1 MRKGIVAIL
10 VSLFLLSAAFLTE
23 LGSPVIGNSN
33 STSSSNPNRRLLAI
47 YGKAY
52 LESISSLLVLHVKG
66 SPYEMGYQNGFL
78 LEGAHKAMI
87 NHSIQK
93 MIDDGY
99 SYEYQV
105 NCSQAMEPHIPQEY
119 IQEMQGLADGAGVN
133 YTDVLLLHT
142 NVDVQMY
149 GTGWTGCS
157 GFAVFGNAT
166 IDGHLYHGRN
176 YDWTLPSQPVG
187 LVTVHEPESGNA
199 FVNVGLFGYIGAFSG
214 MNKRGISLGL
224 KLSESTD
231 RTLDGMPIRFMLRK
245 VLQYSNN
252 LTEAIDIINQ
262 TDRTTGWNVLLGD
275 GSNLNACAVEMS
287 DNYCKVFWAG
297 DPAEDI
303 SPHYSIED
311 AVRRT
316 NHFVDLE
323 LSATQRSPYDP
334 RDSLFFW
341 NWSWNRYEKLGEIIL
356 GNYSNIDSDLSI
368 QFLQTYPV
376 GGFFLGNLQS
386 VVFDATDLELWVA
399 NANSTTPAYLREY
412 IHLSYTDLF
421 PTSVSWEV
429 PYFARNVALNY
440 TSSYNDLDPEFRT
453 YSLSSTFNRTF
464 SSPDANGVVNLTV
477 PKESTSSQI
486 WFDPISNVTNEAI
499 ATSDGYGKLYT
510 LNNTGDVDIKSMT
523 NDTGMFFWKDGA
535 WHPAGEEWI
544 GDGTPDPAGSSWMT
558 IFYNVSIYWGN
569 GTDGPLLGRY
579 SRQAWLTTGF
589 SENTVVEPASRLSG
603 SYVNATGVPYSS
615 HFGIVTYVFTQAY
628 LNTPIYGG
636 PLDVQSKEIMITAP
650 RPAFIATTFPSPNLY
665 IIDPINRHIGTDPI
679 TGELVNEIS
688 GAFYSGPGSEP
699 QRIVIPDPLDGVYDI
714 TLIGTST
721 ETYNLVVELATLEKT
736 TTQTYAGNISVGQIL
751 QSQAIVSEGEMTST
765 PPSTPAV
772 GGISLPVKKLSLL
785 APYIALVSTIILAV
799 SISVAIIKIRKKQ

>member
-1 MRKGIVAIL
+1 MHP
-10 VSLFLLSAAFLTE
+10 TE
-23 LGSPVIGNSN
+23 LGSPVTVNSN

-52 LESISSLLVLHVKG
+52 LESIGGLVVLHVNG

-78 LEGAHKAMI
+78 LEAAHKAMI
-87 NHSIQK
+87 DHSIQK

-105 NCSQAMEPHIPQEY
+105 SCSQAMEPHIPQEY

-133 YTDVLLLHT
+133 YTDVLLMHT
-142 NVDVQMY
+142 NVDMQMY

-176 YDWTLPSQPVG
+176 LDWTLPSQPVG

-199 FVNVGLFGYIGAFSG
+199 FVNVGLFGYIGVFSG
-214 MNKRGISLGL
+214 MNKRGISLGT
-224 KLSESTD
+224 KLSNSSD
-231 RTLDGMPIRFMLRK
+231 KTLDGMPIRFLLRQ
-245 VLQYSNN
+245 VLQYSNS
-252 LTEAIDIINQ
+252 LTEAINIIHQ
-262 TDRTTGWNVLLGD
+262 TNRTAGWNVLLGD
-275 GSNLNACAVEMS
+275 GSSLNACAVEIS
-287 DNYCKVFWAG
+287 DNYCEVFWAG
-297 DPAEDI
+297 DPAGDI

-316 NHFVDLE
+316 NHFVDIE
-323 LSATQRSPYDP
+323 LAATQRSPYDP
-334 RDSLFFW
+334 RDGW
-341 NWSWNRYEKLGEIIL
+341 DWSWSRYEKLSEIIL
-356 GNYSNIDSDLSI
+356 GNYSNIDSNLSI

-376 GGFFLGNLQS
+376 GGLLANLQS

-412 IHLSYTDLF
+412 IHLSCDDLF

-440 TSSYNDLDPEFRT
+440 SSSFNDTNPKFRT

-464 SSPDANGVVNLTV
+464 SSPDANGIVNLTM
-477 PKESTSSQI
+477 PKESASVQF
-486 WFDPISNVTNEAI
+486 WFDPISNVTNEVVV
-499 ATSDGYGKLYT
+499 TSDGYGKLYT

-535 WHPAGEEWI
+535 WHPGGEEWI

-558 IFYNVSIYWGN
+558 ITYNVSVYWGN
-569 GTDGPLLGRY
+569 GTNGPLLGRFP
-579 SRQAWLTTGF
+579 RQSWYTTGF
-589 SENTVVEPASRLSG
+589 SENTVIEPASRLNG
-603 SYVNATGVPYSS
+603 LYVNATGVPYSS
-615 HFGIVTYVFTQAY
+615 HGGIVTYVFTQAY

-665 IIDPINRHIGTDPI
+665 IIDPINRPIGTDPI
-679 TGELVNEIS
+679 TRELVNEIL
-688 GAFYSGPGSEP
+688 GAFYSGPGSDP
-699 QRIVIPDPLDGVYDI
+699 QRIVIPNPLDGVYDI
-714 TLIGTST
+714 GLMGTST
-721 ETYNLVVELATLEKT
+721 ETYTLVVELATVEKT
-736 TTQTYAGNISVGQIL
+736 TTHTYTGGIATGQIL
-751 QSQAIVSEGEMTST
+751 ESEANISEGEMTFTS
-765 PPSTPAV
+765 PSTPV
-772 GGISLPVKKLSLL
+772 GGIYIPVDKLELL
-785 APYIALVSTIILAV
+785 APYIGLTMLLAAAAV
-799 SISVAIIKIRKKQ
+799 TAVYVKKRKRHTEIFS